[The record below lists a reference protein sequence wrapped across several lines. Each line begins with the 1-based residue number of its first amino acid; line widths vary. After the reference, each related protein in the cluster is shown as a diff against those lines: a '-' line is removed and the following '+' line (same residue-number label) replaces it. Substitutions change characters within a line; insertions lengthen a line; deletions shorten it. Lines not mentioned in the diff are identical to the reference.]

1 MSNNVKRVKFGI
13 FILLIVVGIGIVL
26 MNWRFISNLEIENIV
41 ESIKEKK
48 YISVILYLGIYIIKP
63 LLLIIPTSMLALAG
77 GGLFGP
83 VKGFIFTMIGFWIAG
98 TIAFYLARLLGRDF
112 VAGILKK
119 KFNKLESIMQKNG
132 FKYLFILRLPPI
144 IPYDPLSYVSGLT
157 NISYKN
163 FILASL
169 MGVIPET
176 ICYSIIGT
184 SFKSPLSPQFIIPV
198 IVLVLA
204 TLSAKYL
211 IGRGKKSIEA

>member
-1 MSNNVKRVKFGI
+1 MSNNIKRIKFGI
-13 FILLIVVGIGIVL
+13 FILLIILGLFLVYY
-26 MNWRFISNLEIENIV
+26 NWGFIHSLEIEGVV
-41 ESIKEKK
+41 EFIREKS
-48 YISVILYLGIYIIKP
+48 YISAILYLGIYSIKP
-63 LLLIIPTSMLALAG
+63 LFLIIPTNMLALVG

-83 VKGFIFTMIGFWIAG
+83 IKGFIFTMIGFTISG

-119 KFNKLESIMQKNG
+119 RFSKLENMMKESG

-144 IPYDPLSYVSGLT
+144 IPYDPLSYACGLT
-157 NISYKN
+157 NISYKD

-169 MGVIPET
+169 IGVIPET

-198 IVLVLA
+198 AVLIIG
-204 TLSAKYL
+204 TLSAKY
-211 IGRGKKSIEA
+211 IIDRGRKA

>member
-1 MSNNVKRVKFGI
+1 MKSNNVKKVKFCI
-13 FILLIVVGIGIVL
+13 FILLMVIGISIVL
-26 MNWRFISNLEIENIV
+26 INWKFISNLKIENIV
-41 ESIKEKK
+41 KFIKEKR

-63 LLLIIPTSMLALAG
+63 LLLIIPTSMLALVG

-83 VKGFIFTMIGFWIAG
+83 IKGFIFTMTGFWIAG
-98 TIAFYLARLLGRDF
+98 TIAFYLARSLGREF
-112 VAGILKK
+112 VAGILKR
-119 KFNKLESIMQKNG
+119 KFNKLESIMQKSG

-144 IPYDPLSYVSGLT
+144 IPYDPLSYISGLT
-157 NISYKN
+157 NISYKD

-169 MGVIPET
+169 IGVIPET

-198 IVLVLA
+198 IVLVLS

-211 IGRGKKSIEA
+211 IGRGKKE

>member
-1 MSNNVKRVKFGI
+1 MKSNNVKKVKFCI
-13 FILLIVVGIGIVL
+13 FILLIVIGISIVL
-26 MNWRFISNLEIENIV
+26 INWKFISNLKIENIV
-41 ESIKEKK
+41 KFIKEKR

-63 LLLIIPTSMLALAG
+63 LLLIIPTSMLALVG

-83 VKGFIFTMIGFWIAG
+83 IKGFIFTMTGFWIAG
-98 TIAFYLARLLGRDF
+98 TIAFYLARYLGREF
-112 VAGILKK
+112 VAGILKR
-119 KFNKLESIMQKNG
+119 KFNKLESIMQKSG

-144 IPYDPLSYVSGLT
+144 IPYDPLSYISGLT
-157 NISYKN
+157 NISYKD

-169 MGVIPET
+169 IGVIPET

-198 IVLVLA
+198 IVLVLS

-211 IGRGKKSIEA
+211 IGRGKKE